1 MKAEIAALRSGAS
14 TEYPDSVSP
23 KKKAIAAYL
32 HEHPGVTSKSL
43 IAIELQMDR
52 TTVQKYYDEVQAEL
66 RGDESPAMQM

>member
-1 MKAEIAALRSGAS
+1 MEDRQAS
-14 TEYPDSVSP
+14 REYPDGVRS
-23 KKKAIAAYL
+23 KKKAVAAGL
-32 HEHPGVTSKSL
+32 REHPGVTSKSL